1 MFISSLFKKDKK
13 SSFAEKGKR
22 YEMPPYRDDDQKSI
36 KEETFTLKS
45 RYIDEAKNGIRV
57 AQYTKHHNI
66 S

>member
-1 MFISSLFKKDKK
+1 
-13 SSFAEKGKR
+13 
-22 YEMPPYRDDDQKSI
+22 MPPYRDDDQKSI